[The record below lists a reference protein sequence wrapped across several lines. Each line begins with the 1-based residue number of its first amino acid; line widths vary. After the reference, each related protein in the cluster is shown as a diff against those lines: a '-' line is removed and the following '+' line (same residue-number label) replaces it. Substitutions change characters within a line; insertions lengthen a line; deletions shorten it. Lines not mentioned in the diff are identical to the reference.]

1 MDRCIRKTI
10 KKVGDST
17 AQVIERQITKLPQ
30 TETKLA
36 KKEISMLPR
45 LFETE
50 IHQPNKAMNRNINR
64 NK

>member
-1 MDRCIRKTI
+1 MYMKNN
-10 KKVGDST
+10 KKGRGLYAT